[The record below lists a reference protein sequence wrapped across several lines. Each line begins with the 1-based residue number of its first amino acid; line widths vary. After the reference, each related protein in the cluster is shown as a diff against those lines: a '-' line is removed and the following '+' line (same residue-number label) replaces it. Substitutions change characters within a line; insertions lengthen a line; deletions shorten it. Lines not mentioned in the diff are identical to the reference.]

1 MSSRP
6 IRLNLRLKSAR
17 SHEIINSSRE
27 TDITRSRK
35 IHIDSIWCFLNTI
48 SGFYYFQKR
57 ELWSK
62 PVAKG
67 QLMTR
72 KLHFVSFD
80 WTMLRCGGSPKV
92 LRGSPVPKLHIVSL
106 ELFCEKCWKKVS
118 SINYID
124 FSLGE
129 PWVSGRFLGIFLHL
143 RKSWFLEPPKVLRA
157 VKLYH
162 RRHESQ
168 VFILL
173 WFLWFNKSSFVQ
185 TGSENLTYYSWRTSE
200 NFGAEKVCF

>member
-1 MSSRP
+1 MNCDQNQS
-6 IRLNLRLKSAR
+6 
-17 SHEIINSSRE
+17 
-27 TDITRSRK
+27 
-35 IHIDSIWCFLNTI
+35 
-48 SGFYYFQKR
+48 QK
-57 ELWSK
+57 
-62 PVAKG
+62 
-67 QLMTR
+67 
-72 KLHFVSFD
+72 VS
-80 WTMLRCGGSPKV
+80 WWQESCILSVLTEPCLGVEV
-92 LRGSPVPKLHIVSL
+92 LRKFSDPKLHIVSL

-200 NFGAEKVCF
+200 NFGAEKVCFLRVHVVSSSEIQYFKLIIFRNSSFQVGFH